1 MCLRLWPN
9 GRDRGKA
16 RLAGCPASVV
26 AAGRTNGTGPATG
39 LPDRRQK
46 SDNAKFLAGRP
57 SRRFGAGRPDLVNV
71 IMGLLRYFL
80 LAIFFVVPLSIAR
93 GGDPSGPKKLI
104 EWGWDEPDT
113 HFLRDNI
120 GRMERLPFDGVIF
133 HMAGDHGENLTWDI
147 WGTRPFAVSQ
157 FQKSLADL
165 QATPF
170 RRFTDRFVRVN
181 VTPGTV
187 DWFDDAAWRIVAQ
200 NFGVAAQL
208 ARDGGSTGIM
218 FDNEQYQS
226 SLFDYRRQKH
236 RDKHSFAEY
245 SAKVKQRGREWM
257 QAVAGHYPNIT
268 VLLTFGYAITRPR
281 LGEKDRS
288 ESDYGL
294 WADFLDGMLS
304 ACAPATRIVD
314 AFENS
319 YGYRRLEQFQRAYRT
334 IKEKSADWTGEKEAF
349 RRHVR
354 AGFGIWMDN
363 DWNTHGWNPTDF
375 SRNYFQPEGFGE
387 SVRLALRLSDEYVWI
402 YTEKPRWWTNEKLPP
417 AYVQALEGARKNS
430 PAGAKP

>member
-57 SRRFGAGRPDLVNV
+57 SRRFGAGRPDLMNV
-71 IMGLLRYFL
+71 MMGLLRYFVLAL
-80 LAIFFVVPLSIAR
+80 LFVVPLSIAR
-93 GGDPSGPKKLI
+93 GGDPTAPKKLI

-113 HFLRDNI
+113 RFLRDNI

-170 RRFTDRFVRVN
+170 HRFTDRFVRVN

-208 ARDGGSTGIM
+208 AR
-218 FDNEQYQS
+218 
-226 SLFDYRRQKH
+226 
-236 RDKHSFAEY
+236 
-245 SAKVKQRGREWM
+245 
-257 QAVAGHYPNIT
+257 
-268 VLLTFGYAITRPR
+268 
-281 LGEKDRS
+281 
-288 ESDYGL
+288 
-294 WADFLDGMLS
+294 
-304 ACAPATRIVD
+304 
-314 AFENS
+314 
-319 YGYRRLEQFQRAYRT
+319 
-334 IKEKSADWTGEKEAF
+334 
-349 RRHVR
+349 
-354 AGFGIWMDN
+354 
-363 DWNTHGWNPTDF
+363 
-375 SRNYFQPEGFGE
+375 
-387 SVRLALRLSDEYVWI
+387 
-402 YTEKPRWWTNEKLPP
+402 
-417 AYVQALEGARKNS
+417 
-430 PAGAKP
+430 